1 MTPFPKAGEG
11 LFPDT
16 EFIIEILTVPV
27 LFLDSQDSA
36 PKILSCLWAVSL
48 SIAASIALN
57 VLLLF
62 LGCFLFL
69 GGNALITE

>member
-1 MTPFPKAGEG
+1 MEEVGISERFPRQGKG

-36 PKILSCLWAVSL
+36 PKILS
-48 SIAASIALN
+48 ALLP
-57 VLLLF
+57 VLLLM
-62 LGCFLFL
+62 
-69 GGNALITE
+69 